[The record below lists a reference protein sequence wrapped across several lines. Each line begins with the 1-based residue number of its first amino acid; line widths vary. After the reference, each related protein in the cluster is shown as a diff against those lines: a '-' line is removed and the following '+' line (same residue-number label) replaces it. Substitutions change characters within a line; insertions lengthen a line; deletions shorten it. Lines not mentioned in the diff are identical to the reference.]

1 MDHTKA
7 LAFLET
13 LSPMELSI
21 VKAFYDAQKAMR
33 NLGMTTQELCQATGL
48 GDQQVWEICAG
59 LADRKVMD
67 IDYSVGDDY
76 WVFGVWE
83 M

>member
-21 VKAFYDAQKAMR
+21 VKAFYDAHKLMR
-33 NLGMTTQELCQATGL
+33 HSGMTERELSEATGL
-48 GDQQVWEICAG
+48 SRQQVHEICVR
-59 LADRKVMD
+59 LADRQVMD
-67 IDYSVGDDY
+67 VDYSVQDDY
-76 WVFGVWE
+76 WVFGAWE
-83 M
+83 